1 MITVKSF
8 FHCLKLGNMHTE
20 TRIVIELYDVTGMS
34 KDSEKMSFT
43 MASDQEE
50 RLSLR
55 IGGEKYYVACSP
67 GSVRCNNNHV
77 MEGVTIYHIEQI
89 T

>member
-1 MITVKSF
+1 
-8 FHCLKLGNMHTE
+8 
-20 TRIVIELYDVTGMS
+20 
-34 KDSEKMSFT
+34 MSFT

-50 RLSLR
+50 LLSLR

-67 GSVRCNNNHV
+67 GRVRCNNNHV

-89 T
+89 R

>member
-8 FHCLKLGNMHTE
+8 FHCLKLGNMHAE

-34 KDSEKMSFT
+34 EDFT

-50 RLSLR
+50 RRSLR
-55 IGGEKYYVACSP
+55 IGGEKYSWKYYVACSP
-67 GSVRCNNNHV
+67 GRVRCINNHV
-77 MEGVTIYHIEQI
+77 MEGVTICHTEQI
-89 T
+89 R